1 MNKGWSIRG
10 YNEGDEDEIF
20 ELTKAMWGKEVP
32 EKVRWMNGWKWIHIS
47 FVSGLYP
54 DLSSIIGV
62 GGRENDH

>member
-20 ELTKAMWGKEVP
+20 ELTKTVP
-32 EKVRWMNGWKWIHIS
+32 EKAQWMNGWKWIHIS

-54 DLSSIIGV
+54 DLSSI
-62 GGRENDH
+62 